1 MCSVDELERGGGQFQ
16 WGDGPSQGHGE
27 CATHSGKRETQ
38 ELTRYQGKNG
48 SSGMVKERGRGG
60 VVQNFQ
66 TGGSDP
72 AKQVISE
79 RVRGNESV
87 PRWVVS
93 IEVSEDESVRGV
105 RKDVRIEGPGAR
117 IRRTVSDGRG
127 VEVKELKRRVV
138 GEKDFN
144 TGVV

>member
-1 MCSVDELERGGGQFQ
+1 MGKAGSFRISRPEEVIQQNRSF
-16 WGDGPSQGHGE
+16 PSG
-27 CATHSGKRETQ
+27 
-38 ELTRYQGKNG
+38 L
-48 SSGMVKERGRGG
+48 G
-60 VVQNFQ
+60 V
-66 TGGSDP
+66 
-72 AKQVISE
+72 
-79 RVRGNESV
+79 NESV

-127 VEVKELKRRVV
+127 VEVKKLKRRVV

>member
-1 MCSVDELERGGGQFQ
+1 MCLVDELERRGGQFQ

-27 CATHSGKRETQ
+27 CATHSGERETQ

-48 SSGMVKERGRGG
+48 SQWNGEGAWQRRGRSE
-60 VVQNFQ
+60 FPDR
-66 TGGSDP
+66 GSDL

-79 RVRGNESV
+79 PVRGNESV

-127 VEVKELKRRVV
+127 VEVKKLKRRVV

>member
-1 MCSVDELERGGGQFQ
+1 MGV
-16 WGDGPSQGHGE
+16 GPSLGHE
-27 CATHSGKRETQ
+27 ESATHSGERETQ
-38 ELTRYQGKNG
+38 KLTRYQGRTAP
-48 SSGMVKERGRGG
+48 SGMVKERGRGG

-66 TGGSDP
+66 IGGSDP

-105 RKDVRIEGPGAR
+105 REGCQDRRSWCENQKDC
-117 IRRTVSDGRG
+117 
-127 VEVKELKRRVV
+127 
-138 GEKDFN
+138 F
-144 TGVV
+144 

>member
-1 MCSVDELERGGGQFQ
+1 MGKMVRAKAMESAPLTV
-16 WGDGPSQGHGE
+16 GE
-27 CATHSGKRETQ
+27 RETQ

-93 IEVSEDESVRGV
+93 IEVSRM
-105 RKDVRIEGPGAR
+105 K
-117 IRRTVSDGRG
+117 VSGELGRMSG
-127 VEVKELKRRVV
+127 
-138 GEKDFN
+138 
-144 TGVV
+144 

>member
-1 MCSVDELERGGGQFQ
+1 MGRWSEPRPWRVRHSQ
-16 WGDGPSQGHGE
+16 WGARDAGANKISGE
-27 CATHSGKRETQ
+27 RTAP
-38 ELTRYQGKNG
+38 
-48 SSGMVKERGRGG
+48 SGMVKERGRGG

-93 IEVSEDESVRGV
+93 IEVSEDESFRGV

-127 VEVKELKRRVV
+127 VEVKKLKRRVV
-138 GEKDFN
+138 GKKDFN